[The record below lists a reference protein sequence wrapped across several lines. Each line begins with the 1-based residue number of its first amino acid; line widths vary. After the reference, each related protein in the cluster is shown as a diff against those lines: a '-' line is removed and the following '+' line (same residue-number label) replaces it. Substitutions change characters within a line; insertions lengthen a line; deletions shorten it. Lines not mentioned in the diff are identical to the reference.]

1 MNPDPVR
8 VLRIDWSRK
17 VRMACANGASAEPD
31 VVPETGQLTGI
42 VEAEVVVWA
51 AELEVEL
58 ELVVVVELIVVIVTA
73 TIAWIPTAIVM
84 VWVSEPLAPDT

>member
-1 MNPDPVR
+1 M
-8 VLRIDWSRK
+8 
-17 VRMACANGASAEPD
+17 
-31 VVPETGQLTGI
+31 PETGQLTGI